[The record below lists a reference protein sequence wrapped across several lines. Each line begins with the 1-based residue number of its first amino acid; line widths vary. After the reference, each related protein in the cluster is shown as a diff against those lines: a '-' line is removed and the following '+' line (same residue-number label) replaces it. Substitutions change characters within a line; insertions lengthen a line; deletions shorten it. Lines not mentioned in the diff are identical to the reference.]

1 MRIHKLTKTVSIKLM
16 PGLEVQICDDGTWMH
31 FNGEKR
37 SSVVRLESLA
47 ENGIIGG
54 GGIADWCE
62 SVRTN
67 PKFQTQAE
75 TPHSGHKEREG

>member
-47 ENGIIGG
+47 EKFGLLRGC
-54 GGIADWCE
+54 GIADWCE

-67 PKFQTQAE
+67 PKFQAKTE
-75 TPHSGHKEREG
+75 TPL